1 MEGIQMTAIQ
11 KIEHLVG
18 TVSAFDGKMC
28 VWALGRPHDLRDIL
42 RNVKG
47 LSLAEAQEAL
57 EQADAEASKARKAA
71 IRAAKEGK
79 E

>member
-1 MEGIQMTAIQ
+1 MTAIQ

-57 EQADAEASKARKAA
+57 EQADAGRPPYVRPRKARN
-71 IRAAKEGK
+71 EHH
-79 E
+79 

>member
-1 MEGIQMTAIQ
+1 MTVIQ

-18 TVSAFDGKMC
+18 KVTSYDGNFC
-28 VWALGRPHDLRDIL
+28 CWALGRPHDLRDIL

-71 IRAAKEGK
+71 IRAAKESK